1 MCRVTSTELKNN
13 LSYYLELSNK
23 EDVCV
28 TTNGKIISV
37 LTNPRDRNYIEFKKL
52 KGCFSEYY
60 DGKDYK
66 ESLSEEIAKKCG
78 Y

>member
-28 TTNGKIISV
+28 TKNGKVISII
-37 LTNPRDRNYIEFKKL
+37 TNPRDKNYLEFKKL
-52 KGCFSEYY
+52 KGCFSDYY
-60 DGKDYK
+60 DGTDYK
-66 ESLSEEIAKKCG
+66 DAIGEEIAKKCG